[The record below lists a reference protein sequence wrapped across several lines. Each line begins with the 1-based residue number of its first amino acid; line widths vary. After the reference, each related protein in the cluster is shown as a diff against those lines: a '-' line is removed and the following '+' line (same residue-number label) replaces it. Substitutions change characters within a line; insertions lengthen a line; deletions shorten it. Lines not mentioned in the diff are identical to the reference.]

1 MSIGF
6 IDLIILLAAA
16 QGFFLSV
23 LIFHKHGRLF
33 ANRFLVALIMLY
45 SLLLLN
51 LLIGDIDFSNTY
63 YHLVP
68 FIVGLAFFM
77 IPLHYLYA
85 KYMIQ
90 RTGQF
95 NPSDWLHFLPFLI
108 WETFSLAGIFAWPNR
123 PRFLAR
129 LIGSD
134 PQEVGFILF
143 HWLIILQGSLY
154 MFITLR
160 ALHRYSRDIKAVFSS
175 TEKVRLDWL
184 TYITYMALA
193 VIVIFFIENL
203 FLVGG
208 VNLTG
213 NFTLSSV
220 LVAVYVYAIGYLGLF
235 KSEVFTLPEIA
246 ASLSRLPE
254 LTAPAARETN
264 ISAGGQEKYEK
275 SGLSTEKANE
285 YKKRLL
291 NLMEKEAPYLE
302 EDLTLG
308 SLADRLS
315 ISPHNLSEVINTGL
329 GQNFFDFVN
338 HYRVEKAKNDLVDQE
353 KQHLK
358 ILAVAYEAGFN
369 SKSSFYA
376 IFKKHTGLT
385 PAEYRTRFGPQ

>member
-1 MSIGF
+1 MSIGL

-23 LIFHKHGRLF
+23 LIFHKHGQLF
-33 ANRFLVALIMLY
+33 ANRFLVALILLY

-51 LLIGDIDFSNTY
+51 LLIGDVDFSETY

-85 KYMIQ
+85 KYLMQ
-90 RTGQF
+90 RTGRF
-95 NPSDWLHFLPFLI
+95 NPSDWLHFVPFLL
-108 WETFSLAGIFAWPNR
+108 WEGFSLVGIFAWPDR
-123 PRFLAR
+123 TRFWAR
-129 LIGSD
+129 LIGSA

-143 HWLIILQGSLY
+143 HWLIIFQGGLY
-154 MFITLR
+154 MFITIH

-175 TEKVRLDWL
+175 TEKIRLDWL

-193 VIVIFFIENL
+193 VIIIFFIENL
-203 FLVGG
+203 FLLGG
-208 VNLTG
+208 INLTG

-235 KSEVFTLPEIA
+235 KSEVFALPGIA
-246 ASLSRLPE
+246 ASLRRLPE
-254 LTAPAARETN
+254 LTTPASRETDF
-264 ISAGGQEKYEK
+264 SAGSQEKYEK
-275 SGLSTEKANE
+275 SGLTPEKADE
-285 YKKRLL
+285 YKKQLL
-291 NLMEKEAPYLE
+291 DLMEKEAPYLE

-338 HYRVEKAKNDLVDQE
+338 HYRVESAKDDLTDPK

-385 PAEYRTRFGPQ
+385 PAEYRSRFGPK